1 MTEPGRGVPRPRP
14 SGGLATALVLVLVAC
29 AGLEPTLSPS
39 DIEQKLAQGQGALA
53 RGHPSE
59 ARTLFGE
66 ALSAA
71 QKNNAPA
78 MEIDARIGIAESER
92 ELGDLGAALAQ
103 LQAARPLGQDPGARP
118 AQPAMI
124 EIALGGT
131 ALAAG
136 QPENAQTWLEAGIR
150 HARETDQPR
159 LLAAGQLDLGTLL
172 ALRGESQ
179 QALDVYR
186 RSAESALAGGETLAA
201 AKALA
206 NAARLELNDP
216 ALCEELLVRSAALA
230 RSLPP
235 SHAKANLLIS
245 LGERSMSLSSA
256 EPTDPGSQTT
266 GAAGLLW
273 EALATADSLDDPR
286 AASYAL
292 GFLGAFY
299 EKNGQADRALSTT
312 DQAVARAARIDAP
325 ESLYRW
331 QAQRGRLLAAAERL
345 PEAITAYQFAVDRL
359 QTLRHREAWGG
370 QLRPSTFQSEAEP
383 IYSALVDLLLRQAQA
398 QAGPLQHLQQPQK
411 PIGPK
416 DGVEQA
422 LLRRARDTVEQL
434 RAAELRD
441 YFQDDC
447 VDALQAKLT
456 GLESV
461 SGSALVIY
469 PISLPDRL
477 VVLAG
482 LPSGRLEQYAVPVGH
497 AEVEREARALRKR
510 LVNRATRRYLVHA
523 RTLYDWLIRPM
534 QARLDAGGIDTL
546 VFVPSGALLSVPMAA
561 LHDGKQF
568 LIERFAVALTPGLEL
583 TDPRAMRPENVRAL
597 VGGVSQ
603 SVNGFAP
610 LPNVVDEIQTVSE
623 LTGGEVLLNENFRR
637 AALRGA
643 LAEQPF
649 SLVHLATH
657 AQFSGGGEGAF
668 LLAWDGPISLD
679 ELSENIGLFRFRDE
693 PLELL
698 TLSACETA
706 QGDDRAALGLSGIAI
721 KAGAR
726 SALGTLWSINDPA
739 AEALVA
745 TFYREL
751 LVEGASRAEALR
763 RAQRE
768 LIAQPRYRHPAYW
781 APFILI
787 GSWL

>member
-1 MTEPGRGVPRPRP
+1 MTAFGPGVPRARG
-14 SGGLATALVLVLVAC
+14 SGWVVATLALVAC
-29 AGLEPTLSPS
+29 AGLEPALSPS
-39 DIEQKLAQGQGALA
+39 DIEQKLDQGQGALA

-66 ALSAA
+66 ALAAA
-71 QKNNAPA
+71 QERDAPR

-103 LQAARPLGQDPGARP
+103 LEAAHRRSQDPPPDP
-118 AQPAMI
+118 AQRAVL
-124 EIALGGT
+124 EIAWGGA

-136 QPENAQTWLEAGIR
+136 QPEKARTRLESGILHAG
-150 HARETDQPR
+150 ETDQPR
-159 LLAAGQLDLGTLL
+159 LEAAGRLDLGTLL
-172 ALRGESQ
+172 ALQGESE

-186 RSAESALAGGETLAA
+186 RSAQSAEAAGETLLAA
-201 AKALA
+201 QALA
-206 NAARLELNDP
+206 NAARLPLNDP
-216 ALCEELLVRSAALA
+216 ALSAGLIVRSAGLA
-230 RSLPP
+230 QDLPP

-245 LGERSMSLSSA
+245 LGERQMTLSRA
-256 EPTDPGSQTT
+256 RPQDPGAEASNV
-266 GAAGLLW
+266 AGLLL
-273 EALATADSLDDPR
+273 EALATANTVDDTR

-299 EKNGQADRALSTT
+299 EQTGRADLALTTT
-312 DQAVARAARIDAP
+312 DEAVARAARIDAP

-331 QAQRGRLLAAAERL
+331 QAQRGRLLAAAGRV
-345 PEAITAYQFAVDRL
+345 PEAITAYQFAVDRM
-359 QTLRHREAWGG
+359 QSLRHREAWGG
-370 QLRPSTFQSEAEP
+370 RLRPSTFQSDAAP

-398 QAGPLQHLQQPQK
+398 QAGPQQP
-411 PIGPK
+411 PMGPG
-416 DGVEQA
+416 DDTEQA
-422 LLRRARDTVEQL
+422 LLRRARDTVEQF

-441 YFQDDC
+441 YFRDDC

-461 SGSALVIY
+461 SGSALIVY
-469 PISLPDRL
+469 PIPLPDRL
-477 VVLAG
+477 VVLVG
-482 LPSGRLEQYAVPVGH
+482 LPSGRLEQYAAPVGQ
-497 AEVEREARALRKR
+497 AEVEREARALRKQ

-523 RTLYDWLIRPM
+523 RVLYDWLIRPM

-546 VFVPSGALLSVPMAA
+546 VFVPNGALLSVPMAT
-561 LHDGKQF
+561 LHDGDRF
-568 LIERFAVALTPGLEL
+568 LIERFALALTPGLNL
-583 TDPRAMRPENVRAL
+583 TDPRAMQTENVRAL

-603 SVNGFAP
+603 SVDGLSP
-610 LPNVVDEIQTVSE
+610 LPNVIGEIQVIGE
-623 LTGGEVLLNENFRR
+623 LTASKVLLNEEFRR
-637 AALRGA
+637 EALRSA
-643 LAEQPF
+643 LAQESY

-657 AQFSGGGEGAF
+657 AQFSNRGEGAF
-668 LLAWDGPISLD
+668 LQAWDGPISLD
-679 ELSENIGLFRFRDE
+679 ELAGDIGLFRFRDE

-706 QGDDRAALGLSGIAI
+706 QGDDRAALGLSGVAI

-739 AEALVA
+739 AEALVVR
-745 TFYREL
+745 FYREL
-751 LVEGASRAEALR
+751 LLESASRAEALR

-768 LIAQPRYRHPAYW
+768 LLAQPAYRHPAYW